1 MVEAMGVSYDG
12 WSYAWWSA
20 GSTLLLFLP
29 AFFLLDAFLA
39 RLAKRHAKLL
49 HKTPP
54 SSPNSHYNHHNTHN
68 HNHIHLSNSLHHNT
82 HHLAV
87 PPVNFTELSGAKGHR
102 RSHSRNNSNEHI
114 QSHWIIDNCEEP
126 RARAVAVH
134 KVVNLIYHAVT
145 VILVPILQYCG
156 IDWWVPFLGLEFASM
171 YPPLPRS
178 PPPLFHFV
186 FMRYLGTHRT
196 RVHKN
201 SASYS
206 PLLVSVTVPN

>member
-1 MVEAMGVSYDG
+1 VEAMGVSYDG
-12 WSYAWWSA
+12 WSYAWWCA
-20 GSTLLLFLP
+20 GSTILLFLP

-49 HKTPP
+49 HKTP
-54 SSPNSHYNHHNTHN
+54 SSPNSPSNHHTIHT
-68 HNHIHLSNSLHHNT
+68 HLSNSLHHHNT

-102 RSHSRNNSNEHI
+102 RSHSRSNSNEHI

-145 VILVPILQYCG
+145 VILAPVLQYCG

-171 YPPLPRS
+171 CPPFPRS
-178 PPPLFHFV
+178 PRPLPPLHCIHA
-186 FMRYLGTHRT
+186 LTLHP
-196 RVHKN
+196 
-201 SASYS
+201 
-206 PLLVSVTVPN
+206 PLTAKTPHLISSLCL